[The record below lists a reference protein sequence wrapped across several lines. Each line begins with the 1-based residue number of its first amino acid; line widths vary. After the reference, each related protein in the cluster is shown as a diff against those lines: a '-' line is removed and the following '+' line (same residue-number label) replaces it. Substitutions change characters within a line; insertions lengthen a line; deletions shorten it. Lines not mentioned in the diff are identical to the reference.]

1 MAIRLSNMQCYAGG
15 TSGVS
20 AVIGYESRRSR
31 VVRFEFTTES
41 NGADKISI
49 STSTG
54 VIGHAD
60 GAEITSI
67 PFYITTNGTSY
78 ANAVAS
84 NGYAAH
90 GYIKKNGNIF
100 SGSANVL
107 LKDNTKY
114 YVWFFPSSA
123 TYGWAYWNTGSNYYI
138 ECTLSGRSKY
148 TLTTSISSNVS
159 VSVSRLSS
167 ELAGTGTLESG
178 STIYKNDKLKIV
190 FTANNNYSVQDSS
203 VNGLPFVSG
212 NTHTVTGDVSIVA
225 SASQQLF
232 TIAATDAV
240 VGSTSVIT
248 VSGGNSS
255 YTHIISYSIPDA
267 NNHSLM
273 HTGVVSPKT
282 STQIIA
288 WRVPEDLYEYMPNS
302 KKTSCILRCSTYNG
316 ENLLGT
322 TLCTINIT
330 VDDDACCPLVSGNV
344 IDTNQTTIALTG
356 NEKTLIRYKST
367 AKCTIDATPCNY
379 ATIVSKTILK
389 QPAVNDTYTFYGV
402 AADMFEFSVTD
413 SRGYHQTYVYTPE
426 IIPYIK
432 LTCNPIISRPSPT
445 GSRIVLSVTGDMF
458 IGTFGAASNSL
469 KIRYRY
475 KESNGTYGS
484 WYTVPSTSVY
494 YGTSSYYC
502 TDISLGENFDYQ
514 KSYVFE
520 IEASD
525 GTATN
530 PLSIISK
537 IIPIQK
543 GEPVFDWG
551 ENDFNINVAL
561 NLSGTNIL
569 DIIYPPGVVYTHS
582 SSTLPDSISG
592 IGTWSSVSTGIT
604 GVYAWKR
611 TG

>member
-15 TSGVS
+15 TGGVS
-20 AVIGYESRRSR
+20 GVIGYESSRPR

-49 STSTG
+49 STSAG
-54 VIGHAD
+54 VIGHA
-60 GAEITSI
+60 GGTEITSI
-67 PFYITTNGTSY
+67 PFYVTTNGTSY

-90 GYIKKNGNIF
+90 GYIKKSGNVF

-114 YVWFFPSSA
+114 YVWFFPSTA
-123 TYGWAYWNTGSNYYI
+123 TYGWAYWNTGSSYYV

-148 TLTTSISSNVS
+148 TLTTSVGSNIS

-167 ELAGTGTLESG
+167 ELAGTGALVSG
-178 STIYKNDKLKIV
+178 STIYKNDKLKIT
-190 FTANNNYSVQDSS
+190 FTASNNYSVQNST
-203 VNGLPFVSG
+203 VNGSQFFSG
-212 NTHTVTGDVSIVA
+212 NTHTVTGDVTVVA

-240 VGSTSVIT
+240 IGSVSMIT
-248 VSGGNSS
+248 VSNSDRL
-255 YTHIISYSIPDA
+255 YEHVITYSIPDPY
-267 NNHSLM
+267 NQSLM
-273 HTGVVSPKT
+273 HSGPVSSRT
-282 STQIIA
+282 SDTVIA
-288 WRVPEDLYEYMPNS
+288 WKVPEDLYEYLPNS
-302 KKTSCILRCSTYNG
+302 KRTPCMLRCSTYNG
-316 ENLLGT
+316 ENLLGS
-322 TLCTINIT
+322 TLCTINIA
-330 VDDDACCPLVSGNV
+330 VNDAECYPLVSGDV
-344 IDTNQTTIALTG
+344 VDINQTTVALTG
-356 NEKTLIRYKST
+356 NEETLIRYKST
-367 AKCTIDATPCNY
+367 AKCTITATARNY
-379 ATIVSKTILK
+379 ATIVSKKILN
-389 QPAVNDTYTFYGV
+389 QPTTDDTYTFYNV
-402 AADMFEFSVTD
+402 AANTFEFSAED
-413 SRGYHQTYVYTPE
+413 SREYRHTYIYQPE
-426 IIPYIK
+426 IIPYVR
-432 LTCNPIISRPSPT
+432 LTCNPVISRPSPT
-445 GSRIVLSVTGDMF
+445 GGRIILSATGNMF
-458 IGTFGAASNSL
+458 IGSFGAASNSL

-484 WYTVPSTSVY
+484 WHTIPSSSVY
-494 YGTSSYYC
+494 YGTSSYHC

-530 PLSIISK
+530 PLSIVSK

-569 DIIYPPGVVYTHS
+569 DIIYPLGAVYTHS
-582 SSTLPDSISG
+582 SSTLPDSISI
-592 IGTWSSVSTGIT
+592 IGTWNSVSTGIT